1 MPRSEHLADM
11 TTPGL
16 HDEREACLLLTTDDY
31 AGSDRVI
38 EYHADYADRISDE
51 IDRRNNT

>member
-1 MPRSEHLADM
+1 MPRTEHLATM

-16 HDEREACLLLTTDDY
+16 HDEREANLLLTTDNY
-31 AGSDRVI
+31 GGTEAVI
-38 EYHADYADRISDE
+38 EYHADCADRISDE

>member
-1 MPRSEHLADM
+1 MTRSENLADLS
-11 TTPGL
+11 THTL
-16 HDEREACLLLTTDDY
+16 RDEREACLLLTTNHY
-31 AGSDRVI
+31 AGSESVK